1 MAIKG
6 TGQATFTRV
15 EDYSAVFMLNGVLC
29 EVLNFDTVRGM
40 EQATLEADF
49 FNGGAACVMTK
60 AVITCYDAEGTVLG
74 SPIEVSDTSTA
85 LVDGGNLYLSKDC
98 KSIACEGYVD
108 GRKACAVTI
117 PVVRDGE
124 SVGVKG
130 VTYKVINNVAA
141 GASLNWDAQ
150 TAVTTYPTQKPDKG
164 KYCYVMT
171 IVTYT
176 DGTMTNSVSTSYTP
190 TDGTNGSNGTS
201 VRIASTSVAYA
212 GSDSGTSA
220 PASGWQGTVPQLAQ
234 GKFLWTRTIVSYS
247 DGNSTTSYSVGRIGK
262 DGSKGGTTHILYA
275 SSANPQ
281 SDSDVRT
288 TIDAAH
294 QYYGTY
300 RDTDIDDHV
309 ENYTKVTSWVLIKG
323 DAGHTPVITIGS
335 NGNWYIDGKDSGQKA
350 QGDKGATPTV
360 SIGSDGYWYING
372 VKTSQKAQGEK
383 GVDGTQYKTVERY
396 AYGTSNTTA
405 PTSGWSDSISGGKSG
420 QYLWNQETAQHKA
433 ASDSNWVT
441 DSVTTHCI
449 GYIAKDGE
457 PGANFTGLLE
467 YYKANDDGTNPPAID
482 SSWKSTPSA
491 AGWSAEKPY
500 LWNYEIV
507 TRDKGANITTAV
519 HLDSVW
525 GSKGDPGATGPA
537 AVSYRLVRMD
547 DTEATVKATDSGS
560 GTQYRLHYVLHYK
573 AMKAVGG
580 TESEAKIYAI
590 GADIEGEK
598 KSAVAGATDAT
609 LSGDGTTA
617 YDATNRPAAS
627 IPVTVVLADGKLLYD
642 GVAVTMEA
650 GVAVDID
657 NRIGKLTTT
666 VAGKAD
672 ISTLEQTAGRISA
685 KVAGLGLRNLLMDS
699 EFRCPVEKTISRY
712 GKKYREAWNNGAS
725 VTVTDT
731 ANGISAEGV
740 NAVKATSAVKDGYW
754 TVTRWYVPARQ
765 GQTYTASAWCM
776 VPDVSVLTG
785 DSMCLLQLFAC
796 NDDFTRSN
804 DSKAYG
810 TFSDLSSGVWKRVSC
825 SLTMPQDS
833 AYTYVEVAL
842 AAYKCGTVYFRQP
855 QLEYGSEATEWT
867 RCAADVEGGLLATG
881 IDIEDGKITLT
892 ADNVSVRNSS
902 GTATA
907 MLDSSGKLRTD
918 MIDTDELVAKRIM
931 TKNDGEGRTEIHDN
945 TTVWYQKDGA
955 TPGIKVTYDNV
966 GLPHLIFYSTTG
978 DEMYDLGA
986 SGLQSLLQGVQPASI
1001 LARDM
1006 YNVDSVANTPVA
1018 LSSLLSDTP
1027 TAVGTYSC
1035 AYTTGSGGTKI
1046 YVIQSSDYSAL
1057 DGKVIVG
1064 YSAVDKN
1071 GNDYKNFTLA
1081 NGYWL
1086 KAFTLENNNVKHY
1099 VSAGGVSGPENER
1112 GWHNMPFSGSGAY
1125 HFSVPCMQFSEGVC
1139 VKAGYIY
1146 INQLYGYGGDIRHRK

>member
-6 TGQATFTRV
+6 TGRATFTRG
-15 EDYSAVFMLNGVLC
+15 EDYSAVFMLNGVRC

-74 SPIEVSDTSTA
+74 SPIEVSDTSA
-85 LVDGGNLYLSKDC
+85 AVVDGGSLYLSKDC

-124 SVGVKG
+124 SVGVRS
-130 VTYKVINNVAA
+130 VAYKVINNVDAN
-141 GASLNWDAQ
+141 ASLNWDAQ

-176 DGTMTNSVSTSYTP
+176 DGTTTNSVSTSYTP
-190 TDGTNGSNGTS
+190 ADGTNGSNGTS
-201 VRIASTSVAYA
+201 VRITSTSVAYA

-234 GKFLWTRTIVSYS
+234 GKFLWTRIIVSYS
-247 DGNSTTSYSVGRIGK
+247 DGNSTTSYSVGRIGM
-262 DGSKGGTTHILYA
+262 DGIQG
-275 SSANPQ
+275 P
-281 SDSDVRT
+281 
-288 TIDAAH
+288 
-294 QYYGTY
+294 
-300 RDTDIDDHV
+300 
-309 ENYTKVTSWVLIKG
+309 KG
-323 DAGHTPVITIGS
+323 DT
-335 NGNWYIDGKDSGQKA
+335 
-350 QGDKGATPTV
+350 GATGP
-360 SIGSDGYWYING
+360 
-372 VKTSQKAQGEK
+372 QGPQGPQGGKGEP
-383 GVDGTQYKTVERY
+383 GVDGTQYKTVESY
-396 AYGTSNTTA
+396 AYGTSNTAA

-449 GYIAKDGE
+449 GYIAKDGD
-457 PGANFTGLLE
+457 PGANFTGVLE
-467 YYKANDDGTNPPAID
+467 YYKATDKNEAPDID
-482 SSWKSTPSA
+482 SSWQSTPTA

-525 GSKGDPGATGPA
+525 GSKGDRGATGPA
-537 AVSYRLVRMD
+537 AVSYRLVRMA
-547 DTEATVKATDSGS
+547 DTAATVKATANGT

-573 AMKAVGG
+573 AIKAVGG

-590 GADIEGEK
+590 VANIEGAGK
-598 KSAVAGATDAT
+598 VAMVNAAEGT

-627 IPVTVVLADGKLLYD
+627 IPVAVTLADGKLLYD

-657 NRIGKLTTT
+657 NKIGKLTTT

-740 NAVKATSAVKDGYW
+740 NAVKSVSALTDGYW

-796 NDDFTRSN
+796 KDDFTRSE

-810 TFSDLSSGVWKRVSC
+810 TFSGLVSGEWKRDTC

-833 AYTYVEVAL
+833 AYTYIEVAL
-842 AAYKCGTVYFRQP
+842 AAFRCGTVYFRQP

-892 ADNVSVRNSS
+892 SDNVIVKNNS

-907 MLDSSGKLRTD
+907 MLDSNGKLRTD
-918 MIDTDELVAKRIM
+918 MIDTDDLVAKRIM

-945 TTVWYQKDGA
+945 TTIWYQKDGA
-955 TPGIKVTYDNV
+955 TPGIKVTYDDV
-966 GLPHLIFYSTTG
+966 GLPHLIFYGTTG
-978 DEMYDLGA
+978 EEMYDLGA
-986 SGLQSLLQGVQPASI
+986 SGLQSLLQGVQPASV

-1006 YNVDSVANTPVA
+1006 YNVDNVANTPVA
-1018 LSSLLSDTP
+1018 LSSLLSGTP

-1035 AYTTGSGGTKI
+1035 AYTTGSGGAKI

-1112 GWHNMPFSGSGAY
+1112 GWHNMPFSGADAY
-1125 HFSVPCMQFSEGVC
+1125 HFSVPCLQFSNGVC

-1146 INQLYGYGGDIRHRK
+1146 ISISYTATVVTTDTGSKIYMYKENIDFIADKNGKVLDTGTYPYLWSLLAKTN